1 MTGGNAGLEVVKN
14 SQLGFAERLDP
25 QRFSIPV
32 LPDVVGKP
40 ESCKSGINLGRHVG
54 SVANI
59 YRLLSRFSTA
69 LVIEQFAKALIKI
82 VVRALEPSEHK

>member
-1 MTGGNAGLEVVKN
+1 MDLTGGNAGFEVVKN

-25 QRFSIPV
+25 QRFAIAV

-40 ESCKSGINLGRHVG
+40 EPCQSGIDLGCHVG

-59 YRLLSRFSTA
+59 SRLLSRFSTA

-82 VVRALEPSEHK
+82 VVRAL